1 MIQLPYFKDKVLLT
15 FTIFTDKA
23 DGLKKIGLLIFGK
36 GLEEKRFALKNCDS
50 QLPFGLTFNSYT
62 SGTENLYKYNGK
74 EEQKELGI
82 YDYGA
87 RYFDP
92 SIARFTTIDPLT
104 SSYYS
109 WSPYHY
115 AANNPIKLVDINGM
129 GWGDFL
135 DDLKAGFKT
144 YADFTGITT
153 AVNKVKEVLQSADEL
168 TTGNE
173 PDTRQQEY
181 NNRGGIEFYKTEGDH
196 GSPSTVGEPEASVDI
211 TVLTNAKGVG
221 PAPSFG
227 PPANSGEKAME
238 IVTSLNQ
245 ILDIAMTPSDNDEGE
260 VTKTDTLR
268 GTFTDENHAIA
279 NYRIVV
285 DGEGD
290 TLDQKYYVPDGY

>member
-135 DDLKAGFKT
+135 DENFPRGRGGTPPRTSTQTSIGYIMFIFLKANC
-144 YADFTGITT
+144 I
-153 AVNKVKEVLQSADEL
+153 
-168 TTGNE
+168 
-173 PDTRQQEY
+173 
-181 NNRGGIEFYKTEGDH
+181 
-196 GSPSTVGEPEASVDI
+196 
-211 TVLTNAKGVG
+211 
-221 PAPSFG
+221 
-227 PPANSGEKAME
+227 
-238 IVTSLNQ
+238 
-245 ILDIAMTPSDNDEGE
+245 
-260 VTKTDTLR
+260 
-268 GTFTDENHAIA
+268 
-279 NYRIVV
+279 
-285 DGEGD
+285 
-290 TLDQKYYVPDGY
+290 